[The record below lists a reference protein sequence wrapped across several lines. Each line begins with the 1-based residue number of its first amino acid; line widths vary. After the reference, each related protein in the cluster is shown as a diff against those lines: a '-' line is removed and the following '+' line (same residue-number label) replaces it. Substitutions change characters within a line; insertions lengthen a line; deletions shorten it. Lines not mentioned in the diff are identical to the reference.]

1 MLKISY
7 IFLIRSLHFTK
18 RLFIPAVFCLKA
30 RSSCFVSLSTLVS
43 PCLFYLTVINYH
55 NCDRKFKNKLLLQMT
70 YPTLKKK
77 NSGYSNSKRHQIS
90 KKNNFPE
97 MSKVFQ
103 NMSEKWSLFFSLY
116 CLRDLVTHTGIQ
128 NVNWANKMKFT
139 LKLKEHFEKVLV
151 IEKLELWF

>member
-90 KKNNFPE
+90 KK
-97 MSKVFQ
+97 KRI
-103 NMSEKWSLFFSLY
+103 SLKCQKFFKKCLKNGLCFSLY
-116 CLRDLVTHTGIQ
+116 IVWEI
-128 NVNWANKMKFT
+128 WWP
-139 LKLKEHFEKVLV
+139 
-151 IEKLELWF
+151 ILESKC